1 MVTIRNLKAL
11 AAVLFFAV
19 SIWSQTPQEIVF
31 NSAGLIAAIER
42 FNTGKTDMNIIVA
55 ADFEITQRIIN
66 NEGHILTIM
75 SATSTPRTLNRETT
89 ASLFKV
95 QKGTL
100 ILQNITIDGKS
111 KNIYEAPFLNEALV
125 FVTGGGIFE
134 MKAGTTLKNNSISGT
149 NGAGVYVDSYGIFNM
164 SGGEITG
171 NKTDLSGGGVYIY
184 ALRAT
189 FNMTGGKITGN
200 ECGTSATS
208 YSGGV
213 HFANSPFSTDKNTD
227 KTPSVFKVGGT
238 AIIKDNYKKNGTP
251 SNVYMAG
258 NRYIT
263 LNHPLED
270 EMEIWVTKV
279 AESGLFVN
287 AGAEPEDYKY
297 FEADEGS
304 QIFYEA
310 VGKLKMVPG
319 YDIDLSKTEI
329 QFTALSGYSAST
341 PAEYEIEVTNIGKTI
356 NHLRAYTA
364 GEHADYFIL
373 DTTKLGGNMIL
384 NAVQK
389 FTVKPKAEL
398 GAGIYKAFV
407 LVSGQIGEDEFGPAV
422 MRRIE
427 VEFKVSEQFKFQVT
441 VEAGESFAI
450 PLNGKLGGDLNWGKP
465 YNWLIDWGDGTPP
478 ETKSNFIDGAP
489 QNSLTSNGIPHIYA
503 TANTYTI
510 TITSAG
516 LPDAW
521 LGAFG
526 FNENPNA
533 NKAKITKLITPFSA
547 IMTRTQAQINGT
559 SPMPTH
565 EWAYAFYGCEN
576 MVIGDDFNIP
586 FLNQND
592 ADREGVFYATFAGIT
607 AEQNRD
613 ILTIVDSYILLP
625 QNAKFTFAGS
635 TGFDDHQWFNALW
648 GGEVVQDIKGF
659 TAKVQEFAN
668 FSHDVTARCIGFD
681 IDKPF
686 TISGPGTFT
695 IEGNSSWFNESLKRS
710 FDGILFTVE
719 DGANL
724 VLENVVIYDNNASHK
739 KPLVNVISGELSIG
753 QAVVFGIGNDIGEV
767 VQGDYSY
774 LEEGALIIAWSGENN
789 AYDAYTSE
797 DLAIDNT
804 LTIDSVYWKKFDG
817 IYCDVRYRHFSNSGY
832 IKLSQ
837 KCSEDRTLYFD
848 QSDGKFYASDEEYD
862 DINQHPPYII
872 FSPKNV
878 VDIPN
883 VTWDPESNRLTFS
896 DGVGWKTTAPYA
908 LYFVQPTPVTLEL
921 ENGKKSSFISTRA
934 KAGKTDYSAG
944 IVSRNNLTIVG
955 DGNLEAIGGS
965 ADLSNGIYSQA
976 GLTITMSN
984 KTNIVEAIGK
994 TNGFNSATGSLAI
1007 NGGTFIASGETE
1019 ALPNLVNG
1027 VLFHGDYSWWYNQT
1041 PGIQS
1046 SYAYNATHEW
1056 LKFEVDPPSYAFYAT
1071 TSTYTP
1077 IINSEKVTVN
1087 LTRRD
1092 VKNKGAIDPT
1102 FSGPHIV
1109 NVTFANASNPS
1120 NLRSAESREVIFNEG
1135 VGDYTDLTFSS
1146 NDSLILW
1153 FAIDDIRAINPV
1165 IITPVIEPTY
1175 GISLN
1180 RILFVFNEEMQN
1192 YLPQEP
1198 LTVTII
1204 NEGNQPTG
1212 LLTIVEPEKFAISRG
1227 QMPAVKLP
1235 LTIVQSIP
1243 VGGTA
1248 TLQITPANN
1257 LPPGKYE
1264 ETITISGEHD
1274 IEAEIKV
1281 SFTVKS
1287 KLPGEDVETPIL
1299 HSKTTNSIFILA
1311 NAKPNSGQ
1319 EVEYAILRADSD
1331 EELEWLSFNDLLA
1344 ILQFNDLGVNTAY
1357 NIYARTKEN
1366 NNYKAGTISAPLS
1379 VTTDIMQGEN
1389 VETPILH
1396 GKTTNSIIILANSKP
1411 STGQEVEY
1419 AIRIT
1424 SSDEELV
1431 WISFDELLDT
1441 LQFDG
1446 LDRNTAYD
1454 IYARAKAND
1463 TYAAGKISAPLQVT
1477 TDAASA
1483 DDCTPFTQIAIL
1495 RWGNTMTVIDNPE
1508 NNGGLDNLSNFVW
1521 FKDGVELENG
1531 KNQSWSA
1538 GPNITDK
1545 YPPGK
1550 YHVAM
1555 TSGDRRIVSC
1565 EYEVLPPQIVQ
1576 KTFAIDWSN
1585 VEFADVYSVSG
1596 KHLAKISTAAE
1607 LRQIK
1612 NAYVLAIK
1620 TKTGKKQTI
1629 KATEAAR

>member
-1 MVTIRNLKAL
+1 MVTIRNIKAL

-19 SIWSQTPQEIVF
+19 SAWSQTPQEIVF
-31 NSAGLIAAIER
+31 NSAGLIAAVER

-111 KNIYEAPFLNEALV
+111 KNPYEAPFLNEALV

-238 AIIKDNYKKNGTP
+238 AVIKDNIKKNGTP

-263 LNHPLED
+263 LNPPLED

-329 QFTALSGYSAST
+329 QFAALSGYNAST

-356 NHLRAYTA
+356 NHLRAYTS

-373 DTTKLGGNMIL
+373 DTTKLGGNMNL
-384 NAVQK
+384 NDVQK
-389 FTVKPKAEL
+389 FKVKPKAGL

-407 LVSGQIGEDEFGPAV
+407 LVSGQIGEDVFGPAV

-427 VEFKVSEQFKFQVT
+427 VEFMVSEQFKFQVT
-441 VEAGESFAI
+441 VADGESFAI

-465 YNWLIDWGDGTPP
+465 YNWRIDWGDGTPP

-489 QNSLTSNGIPHIYA
+489 QNSLTSNGIPHTYA

-516 LPDAW
+516 SPDAW

-526 FNENPNA
+526 FNENSNA

-565 EWAYAFYGCEN
+565 EWAYAFYGCKN

-607 AEQNRD
+607 VEQNRD

-659 TAKVQEFAN
+659 TAKVQEFAK
-668 FSHDVTARCIGFD
+668 FSHSVTARCIDFN
-681 IDKPF
+681 IDRKF

-695 IEGNSSWFNESLKRS
+695 IEGDGLKRKIKRS
-710 FDGILFTVE
+710 FNDTLFTVT
-719 DGANL
+719 DGAQL
-724 VLENVVIYDNNASHK
+724 VLKNIVLYDDSASHK
-739 KPLVNVISGELSIG
+739 KPLVNVVSGGLSIG
-753 QAVVFGIGNDIGEV
+753 GKAVVFGIGNALSDV
-767 VQGDYSY
+767 VKGSYSY
-774 LEEGALIIAWSGENN
+774 LEEGALIIAWSGKSNT
-789 AYDAYTSE
+789 YDAYTDNE
-797 DLAIDNT
+797 LAIDNG
-804 LTIDSVYWKKFDG
+804 LTGSSVYWEKWPVSG
-817 IYCDVRYRHFSNSGY
+817 NSCDVYYEYASNYGR
-832 IKLSQ
+832 IGLSQ

-862 DINQHPPYII
+862 DINQHPPYVI

-878 VDIPN
+878 IDIPN
-883 VTWDPESNRLTFS
+883 TTWDPESNRLTFS
-896 DGVGWKTTAPYA
+896 DSVVWKTTAPYA

-934 KAGKTDYSAG
+934 EAGKTDYSAG

-965 ADLSNGIYSQA
+965 ADLSNGIYSRA

-984 KTNIVEAIGK
+984 KTNIVEVKGK

-1019 ALPNLVNG
+1019 ALPNLANG
-1027 VLFHGDYSWWYNQT
+1027 VLFHGSYSWWYNQT
-1041 PGIQS
+1041 PGFPS
-1046 SYAYNATHEW
+1046 SYAYNADYKL
-1056 LKFEVDPPSYAFYAT
+1056 LKFEVNPPEYAFYAV

-1077 IINSEKVTVN
+1077 IINSERVTVK
-1087 LTRRD
+1087 LTHRD
-1092 VKNKGAIDPT
+1092 VKNKGAIDSA
-1102 FSGPHIV
+1102 FSGPHTV
-1109 NVTFANASNPS
+1109 NVTFVNASNPS
-1120 NLRSAESREVIFNEG
+1120 TIRNAESREVTFNEG
-1135 VGDYTDLTFSS
+1135 VGDYIDLTFDSK
-1146 NDSLILW
+1146 DSLILW

-1165 IITPVIEPTY
+1165 IITPVVEPTY
-1175 GISLN
+1175 GISLD
-1180 RILFVFNEEMQN
+1180 RLLYEFPEAKEN

-1227 QMPAVKLP
+1227 QVPAVKLP
-1235 LTIVQSIP
+1235 LTRVPSIP

-1248 TLQITPANN
+1248 TFQITPANN
-1257 LPPGKYE
+1257 LLPGKYE
-1264 ETITISGEHD
+1264 ETITISGEND

-1281 SFTVKS
+1281 SFTVRR
-1287 KLPGEDVETPIL
+1287 KLDGEDIQTPIL

-1311 NAKPNSGQ
+1311 SAKPDSEQ
-1319 EVEYAILRADSD
+1319 EVEYAIRRADSD
-1331 EELEWLSFNDLLA
+1331 EELEWLSFNDLLI
-1344 ILQFNDLGVNTAY
+1344 ILQFNDLGRNTAY
-1357 NIYARTKEN
+1357 NIYARSKEN
-1366 NNYKAGTISAPLS
+1366 DRYYAGTP
-1379 VTTDIMQGEN
+1379 
-1389 VETPILH
+1389 
-1396 GKTTNSIIILANSKP
+1396 
-1411 STGQEVEY
+1411 
-1419 AIRIT
+1419 
-1424 SSDEELV
+1424 
-1431 WISFDELLDT
+1431 
-1441 LQFDG
+1441 
-1446 LDRNTAYD
+1446 
-1454 IYARAKAND
+1454 
-1463 TYAAGKISAPLQVT
+1463 SAPLQVT
-1477 TDAASA
+1477 TDATDANE
-1483 DDCTPFTQIAIL
+1483 CTPFEQIVVL
-1495 RWGNTMTVIDNPE
+1495 RWGNTMTVINNPE
-1508 NNGGLDNLSNFVW
+1508 NNGGLNNLDNFIW
-1521 FKDGVELENG
+1521 FKDGEELA
-1531 KNQSWSA
+1531 KDQSWSA

-1550 YHVAM
+1550 YRVEM
-1555 TSGDRRIVSC
+1555 TSDSIQIVSC
-1565 EYEVLPPQIVQ
+1565 EYEVPQQPIAP
-1576 KTFAIDWSN
+1576 KTYVIDWNN
-1585 VEFADVYSVSG
+1585 VEFADVYSISG

-1607 LRQIK
+1607 LKQIK